1 MIKTPANF
9 FFYNSFIYVI
19 IIYIF
24 FITSSIGVS
33 GLLLSFAIGMI
44 AAAFIEPLELVVAL
58 VIVAGIVLTVLSKQ
72 LFIQQILASKTEGF
86 RTNNTSAPNN
96 NSNNSPGMGTG
107 RGISDLVVSLEEGTY
122 RVPANRPRVKAVY
135 SEIGFGYAP
144 VNEGFQNSTPNE
156 DDEEGEEAESTPA
169 PKSEAANTTK
179 LVDKDAADVAAAAA
193 TAVPDTTSTVPGGGV
208 QPSAASGAAT
218 STADGFTNSASL
230 FQLGKLPSES
240 ALGPHVDIATTM
252 NNALS
257 ALQPDQMAAMT
268 AESNSLVETQ
278 KNLMNMLQ
286 TMRPVLQ
293 DGRQLLDTF
302 SGIFG
307 NLGLGAKPLPTPK
320 GGFKLGSM

>member
-1 MIKTPANF
+1 MLAVIAL
-9 FFYNSFIYVI
+9 IVYV
-19 IIYIF
+19 F

-44 AAAFIEPLELVVAL
+44 AAAFIEPLELVVAI
-58 VIVAGIVLTVLSKQ
+58 VIVAGIMLTAVSKQ
-72 LFIQQILASKTEGF
+72 LFIQQILAGKTEGF
-86 RTNNTSAPNN
+86 DA
-96 NSNNSPGMGTG
+96 GMGTG
-107 RGISDLVVSLEEGTY
+107 KGISDIVVSLEEGTY
-122 RVPANRPRVKAVY
+122 RTPTNRPKVKAVY

-144 VNEGFQNSTPNE
+144 VNEGFQASTPNE
-156 DDEEGEEAESTPA
+156 EDEEGEEADSTPA

-179 LVDKDAADVAAAAA
+179 LVDKDATAIQVAAASAKA
-193 TAVPDTTSTVPGGGV
+193 SSDTASTVPGGGA
-208 QPSAASGAAT
+208 QPSAASGAAA
-218 STADGFTNSASL
+218 STADGFTNSAAL

-240 ALGPHVDIATTM
+240 ALGPHVDIASTM

-257 ALQPDQMAAMT
+257 ALQPEQMAAMT

-307 NLGLGAKPLPTPK
+307 NLGLGGGSGAKPLPTPK
-320 GGFKLGSM
+320 GGFQLGGK

>member
-1 MIKTPANF
+1 MKFHSTGLSYTLA
-9 FFYNSFIYVI
+9 VLAL

-58 VIVAGIVLTVLSKQ
+58 VIVVGIVLTVASKQ
-72 LFIQQILASKTEGF
+72 LFIQQILSAKTEGF
-86 RTNNTSAPNN
+86 D
-96 NSNNSPGMGTG
+96 PGMGTG
-107 RGISDLVVSLEEGTY
+107 KSISDRVVSLEEGTY
-122 RVPANRPRVKAVY
+122 RLPANRPRVKAVY

-144 VNEGFQNSTPNE
+144 VQSTEGFQDVPQ
-156 DDEEGEEAESTPA
+156 DDEEEGEEADSTPA
-169 PKSEAANTTK
+169 PKSEAANTNK

-193 TAVPDTTSTVPGGGV
+193 TAKPDTTSTVPGGGA
-208 QPSAASGAAT
+208 QPSAASGAAAPA
-218 STADGFTNSASL
+218 ADGFTNSASL

-240 ALGPHVDIATTM
+240 ALGPHVDIASTM

-257 ALQPDQMAAMT
+257 ALQPEQMAAMT

-278 KNLMNMLQ
+278 RNLMNMLQ

-307 NLGLGAKPLPTPK
+307 NLGLGGGSAKPLPTPK
-320 GGFKLGSM
+320 GGFQLGK

>member
-1 MIKTPANF
+1 MLAVIAL
-9 FFYNSFIYVI
+9 IVYV
-19 IIYIF
+19 F

-44 AAAFIEPLELVVAL
+44 AAAFIEPLELVVAI
-58 VIVAGIVLTVLSKQ
+58 VIVAGIMLTAVSKQ
-72 LFIQQILASKTEGF
+72 LFIQQILAGKTEGF
-86 RTNNTSAPNN
+86 DNG
-96 NSNNSPGMGTG
+96 SPGMGTG
-107 RGISDLVVSLEEGTY
+107 KGISDIVVSLEEGTY
-122 RVPANRPRVKAVY
+122 RTPTNRPKVKAVY

-144 VNEGFQNSTPNE
+144 VNEGFQASTPNE
-156 DDEEGEEAESTPA
+156 EDEEGEEADSTPA

-193 TAVPDTTSTVPGGGV
+193 TAKPDTASTVPGGGT
-208 QPSAASGAAT
+208 QPSAASGAAA
-218 STADGFTNSASL
+218 STADGFTNSAAL

-240 ALGPHVDIATTM
+240 ALGPHVDIASTM

-257 ALQPDQMAAMT
+257 ALQPEQMAAMT

-307 NLGLGAKPLPTPK
+307 NLGLGGGSGAKPLPTPK
-320 GGFKLGSM
+320 GGFQLGGK

>member
-1 MIKTPANF
+1 MKFHSTGLSYTLA
-9 FFYNSFIYVI
+9 VLAL

-58 VIVAGIVLTVLSKQ
+58 VIVAGIVLTVASKQ
-72 LFIQQILASKTEGF
+72 LFIQQILSAKTEGF
-86 RTNNTSAPNN
+86 D
-96 NSNNSPGMGTG
+96 PGMGTG
-107 RGISDLVVSLEEGTY
+107 KSISDRVVSLEEGTY

-144 VNEGFQNSTPNE
+144 VQDTEGFQDVPQ
-156 DDEEGEEAESTPA
+156 DDEEGEEADSTPA
-169 PKSEAANTTK
+169 PKSEAANTNK
-179 LVDKDAADVAAAAA
+179 LVDKDAADVVAAAA
-193 TAVPDTTSTVPGGGV
+193 TAKPDTVSTVPGGGI
-208 QPSAASGAAT
+208 QPSAASSAAAPA
-218 STADGFTNSASL
+218 ADGFTNSAAL

-240 ALGPHVDIATTM
+240 AQGPHVDIASTM

-257 ALQPDQMAAMT
+257 ALQPEQMAAMT

-278 KNLMNMLQ
+278 RNLMNMLQ

-307 NLGLGAKPLPTPK
+307 NLGLGGGGAKPLPTPK
-320 GGFKLGSM
+320 GGFQLGGK

>member
-1 MIKTPANF
+1 MKFHSTGLSYTLA
-9 FFYNSFIYVI
+9 VLAL

-58 VIVAGIVLTVLSKQ
+58 VIVAGIVLTVASKQ
-72 LFIQQILASKTEGF
+72 LFIQQILSAKTEGF
-86 RTNNTSAPNN
+86 A
-96 NSNNSPGMGTG
+96 PGMGTG
-107 RGISDLVVSLEEGTY
+107 KSISDRVVSLEEGTY

-144 VNEGFQNSTPNE
+144 VQDTEGFQDVPQ
-156 DDEEGEEAESTPA
+156 DDEEGEEADSTPA
-169 PKSEAANTTK
+169 PKSEAANTNK
-179 LVDKDAADVAAAAA
+179 LVDKDAADVVAAAA
-193 TAVPDTTSTVPGGGV
+193 TAKPDTVSTVPGGGI
-208 QPSAASGAAT
+208 QPSAASSAAAPA
-218 STADGFTNSASL
+218 ADGFTNSAAL

-240 ALGPHVDIATTM
+240 AHGPHVDIASTM

-257 ALQPDQMAAMT
+257 ALQPEQMAAMT

-278 KNLMNMLQ
+278 RNLMNMLQ

-307 NLGLGAKPLPTPK
+307 NLGLGSAKPLPTPK
-320 GGFKLGSM
+320 GGFQLGK

>member
-1 MIKTPANF
+1 MKFHSTGLSYTLA
-9 FFYNSFIYVI
+9 VLAL

-58 VIVAGIVLTVLSKQ
+58 VIVAGIVLTVASKQ
-72 LFIQQILASKTEGF
+72 LFIQQILSAKTEGF
-86 RTNNTSAPNN
+86 EA
-96 NSNNSPGMGTG
+96 GMGTG
-107 RGISDLVVSLEEGTY
+107 KSISDRVVSLEEGTY
-122 RVPANRPRVKAVY
+122 RLPANRPRVKAVY

-144 VNEGFQNSTPNE
+144 VQSTEGFQDKE
-156 DDEEGEEAESTPA
+156 EDEEGEEADSTPA
-169 PKSEAANTTK
+169 PKSEAANTNK

-193 TAVPDTTSTVPGGGV
+193 TAKPDTVSTVPGGGA
-208 QPSAASGAAT
+208 QPSVASGAAG
-218 STADGFTNSASL
+218 STADGFTNSAAL
-230 FQLGKLPSES
+230 CQLGKLPSES
-240 ALGPHVDIATTM
+240 AHGPHVDIASTM

-257 ALQPDQMAAMT
+257 ALQPEQMAAMT

-307 NLGLGAKPLPTPK
+307 NLGLGGGSAKPLPTPK
-320 GGFKLGSM
+320 GGFQLGGK

>member
-1 MIKTPANF
+1 MKFHSTSLSYTLAVF
-9 FFYNSFIYVI
+9 AL

-24 FITSSIGVS
+24 FIMSSMGVS

-58 VIVAGIVLTVLSKQ
+58 VIVAGIVLTVLSRQ
-72 LFIQQILASKTEGF
+72 LFIRQILATKSEGF
-86 RTNNTSAPNN
+86 EA
-96 NSNNSPGMGTG
+96 GMGTG

-122 RVPANRPRVKAVY
+122 KVPANRPRVKAVY

-144 VNEGFQNSTPNE
+144 VQSTEGFQSTPNE
-156 DDEEGEEAESTPA
+156 DDEEGEEADSTPA

-179 LVDKDAADVAAAAA
+179 LVDKDAAAVQTAAAAA
-193 TAVPDTTSTVPGGGV
+193 QPDATSTVPGGSV
-208 QPSAASGAAT
+208 QPSAASGTAAV
-218 STADGFTNSASL
+218 TADGFTNSASL

-240 ALGPHVDIATTM
+240 ALGPHVDIASTM

-257 ALQPDQMAAMT
+257 ALQPEQMAAMT

-278 KNLMNMLQ
+278 RNLMNMLQ

-307 NLGLGAKPLPTPK
+307 NLGLGGGAKPLPTPK
-320 GGFKLGSM
+320 GGFQLGGK

>member
-1 MIKTPANF
+1 MKFHSTGLSYTLA
-9 FFYNSFIYVI
+9 VLAL

-58 VIVAGIVLTVLSKQ
+58 VIVAGIVLTVASKQ
-72 LFIQQILASKTEGF
+72 LFIQQILATKTEGF
-86 RTNNTSAPNN
+86 EA
-96 NSNNSPGMGTG
+96 GMGTG
-107 RGISDLVVSLEEGTY
+107 KSISDRVVSLEEGTY
-122 RVPANRPRVKAVY
+122 RLPANRPRVKAVY

-144 VNEGFQNSTPNE
+144 VQDTEGFQDAPQD
-156 DDEEGEEAESTPA
+156 DDEEGEEADSTPA
-169 PKSEAANTTK
+169 PKSEAANTNK
-179 LVDKDAADVAAAAA
+179 LVDKDATAVQTAAA
-193 TAVPDTTSTVPGGGV
+193 TAQPDTMSTVPGGGA
-208 QPSAASGAAT
+208 QPSAASGAAG
-218 STADGFTNSASL
+218 STADGFTNSAAL
-230 FQLGKLPSES
+230 FQLGKMPSES
-240 ALGPHVDIATTM
+240 ALGPHVDIASTM

-257 ALQPDQMAAMT
+257 ALQPEQMAAMT

-278 KNLMNMLQ
+278 RNLMNMLQ

-307 NLGLGAKPLPTPK
+307 NLGLGSSGAKPLPTPK
-320 GGFKLGSM
+320 GGFQLGGK

>member
-1 MIKTPANF
+1 MKFHSTGLSYTLA
-9 FFYNSFIYVI
+9 VLAL

-58 VIVAGIVLTVLSKQ
+58 VIVAGILLTVASKQ
-72 LFIQQILASKTEGF
+72 LFIQQILSAKTEGF
-86 RTNNTSAPNN
+86 DSG
-96 NSNNSPGMGTG
+96 SPGMGTG
-107 RGISDLVVSLEEGTY
+107 KSISDRVVSLEEGTY
-122 RVPANRPRVKAVY
+122 RLPANRPRVKAVY

-144 VNEGFQNSTPNE
+144 VQSTEGFQDVPQD
-156 DDEEGEEAESTPA
+156 DDEEGEEADSTPA
-169 PKSEAANTTK
+169 PKSEAANTNK
-179 LVDKDAADVAAAAA
+179 LVDKDAADVVAAAA
-193 TAVPDTTSTVPGGGV
+193 TAKPDTESTVPGGGI
-208 QPSAASGAAT
+208 QPSAASSAAAPA
-218 STADGFTNSASL
+218 ADGFTNSASL

-240 ALGPHVDIATTM
+240 ALGPHVDIASTM

-257 ALQPDQMAAMT
+257 ALQPEQMAAMT

-278 KNLMNMLQ
+278 RNLMNMLQ

-307 NLGLGAKPLPTPK
+307 NLGLGSAKPLPTPK
-320 GGFKLGSM
+320 GGFQLGK

>member
-1 MIKTPANF
+1 MKFHSTGLSYTLAILAL
-9 FFYNSFIYVI
+9 

-24 FITSSIGVS
+24 FITSSMGVS

-44 AAAFIEPLELVVAL
+44 AAAFIEPLELVVAI
-58 VIVAGIVLTVLSKQ
+58 VIVAGIILTVVSKQ
-72 LFIQQILASKTEGF
+72 LFIQQILAGKTEGF
-86 RTNNTSAPNN
+86 EA
-96 NSNNSPGMGTG
+96 GMGTG
-107 RGISDLVVSLEEGTY
+107 KSISDRVVSLEEGTY
-122 RVPANRPRVKAVY
+122 KLPPNRPRVKAVY

-144 VNEGFQNSTPNE
+144 VQSTEGFQSTPNE

-179 LVDKDAADVAAAAA
+179 LVDKDASAVQAAA
-193 TAVPDTTSTVPGGGV
+193 TATPDTTSTVPGGGA
-208 QPSAASGAAT
+208 QPSAASGAA
-218 STADGFTNSASL
+218 SSAADGFTNSAAL

-240 ALGPHVDIATTM
+240 ALGPHVDIASTM

-257 ALQPDQMAAMT
+257 ALQPEQMAAMT

-278 KNLMNMLQ
+278 RNLMNMLQ

-307 NLGLGAKPLPTPK
+307 NLGLGGGGAKPLPTPK
-320 GGFKLGSM
+320 GGFQLGK

>member
-1 MIKTPANF
+1 MKFHSTGLSYTLAIL
-9 FFYNSFIYVI
+9 VL

-24 FITSSIGVS
+24 FITSSLGVS

-44 AAAFIEPLELVVAL
+44 AAAFIEPLELVVAI
-58 VIVAGIVLTVLSKQ
+58 VIVAGIILTVISKQ
-72 LFIQQILASKTEGF
+72 LFIQQILAGKTEGF
-86 RTNNTSAPNN
+86 EA
-96 NSNNSPGMGTG
+96 GMGTG
-107 RGISDLVVSLEEGTY
+107 KSISDRVVSLEEGTY

-144 VNEGFQNSTPNE
+144 VQSTEGFQSTPNE

-179 LVDKDAADVAAAAA
+179 LVDKDATAIQVAAAAA
-193 TAVPDTTSTVPGGGV
+193 SATPDTTSTVPGGGA
-208 QPSAASGAAT
+208 QPSAASGAA
-218 STADGFTNSASL
+218 SSAADGFTNSAAL

-257 ALQPDQMAAMT
+257 ALQPEQMAAMT

-278 KNLMNMLQ
+278 RNLMNMLQ

-307 NLGLGAKPLPTPK
+307 NLGLGGGGAKPLPTPK
-320 GGFKLGSM
+320 GGFQLGK

>member
-1 MIKTPANF
+1 MLA
-9 FFYNSFIYVI
+9 VI
-19 IIYIF
+19 ALIIYIF

-44 AAAFIEPLELVVAL
+44 AAAFIEPLELVVAI
-58 VIVAGIVLTVLSKQ
+58 VIVAGIILTVVSKQ
-72 LFIQQILASKTEGF
+72 LFIQQILAGKTEGF
-86 RTNNTSAPNN
+86 DA
-96 NSNNSPGMGTG
+96 GMGTG
-107 RGISDLVVSLEEGTY
+107 KGISDIVVSLEEGTY
-122 RVPANRPRVKAVY
+122 RTPTNRPKVRAVY

-144 VNEGFQNSTPNE
+144 VNEGFQASTPNE
-156 DDEEGEEAESTPA
+156 EDEEGEEADSTPA

-179 LVDKDAADVAAAAA
+179 LVDKDATAIQVAAASAKA
-193 TAVPDTTSTVPGGGV
+193 SSDTASTVPGGGA
-208 QPSAASGAAT
+208 QPSAASDAAA

-240 ALGPHVDIATTM
+240 ALGPHVDIASTM

-257 ALQPDQMAAMT
+257 ALQPEQMAAMT

-307 NLGLGAKPLPTPK
+307 NLGLGSAKPLPTPK
-320 GGFKLGSM
+320 GGFQLGK